1 MESSKEN
8 LIVDL
13 SFEFAKRIVS
23 LHRYLQNEKKEFVLS
38 KQVLRAGTSIGANVN
53 EAQAAQSPKD
63 FIAKLSV
70 ASKEARETL
79 YWLRLLSETG
89 YLDASQPHVSSL
101 LDESRSIIKILTSI
115 ILTSQEKL

>member
-1 MESSKEN
+1 LESSKEN

>member
-1 MESSKEN
+1 LESSKEN

-23 LHRYLQNEKKEFVLS
+23 LHRYLQNEKREFVLS

-63 FIAKLSV
+63 FVAKLSV

-89 YLDASQPHVSSL
+89 YLDANQSHVSSL
-101 LDESRSIIKILTSI
+101 LDENRSIIKILTSI

>member
-23 LHRYLQNEKKEFVLS
+23 LHRYLQNEKREFVLS

-63 FIAKLSV
+63 FVAKLSV

-89 YLDASQPHVSSL
+89 YLDANQSHVSSL
-101 LDESRSIIKILTSI
+101 LDENRSIIKILTSI
-115 ILTSQEKL
+115 IMTSQEKL

>member
-23 LHRYLQNEKKEFVLS
+23 LHRYLQNEKREFVLS

-63 FIAKLSV
+63 FVAKLSV

-89 YLDASQPHVSSL
+89 YLDANQSHVSSL
-101 LDESRSIIKILTSI
+101 LDENRSIIKILTSI